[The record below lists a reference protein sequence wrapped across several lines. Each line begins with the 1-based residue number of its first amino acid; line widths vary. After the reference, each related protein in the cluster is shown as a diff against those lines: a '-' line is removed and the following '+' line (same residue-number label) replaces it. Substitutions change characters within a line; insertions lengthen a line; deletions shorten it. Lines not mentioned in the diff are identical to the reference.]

1 MRFFSAAQYLD
12 TDIVFLFEV
21 EYLGRNYRFSSFPLS
36 LSDGDAEILYEG
48 GLEDPEFS
56 LELGQTGEVIA
67 TEGSVS
73 MALTFPFNVAK
84 RQQEG
89 RGIDRSK
96 CRLYYVLSKNG
107 RIQQTQ
113 EQRIGLMQ
121 GVISEPIYGHPD
133 RENGYVEFSVVSDIE
148 TNDSSMLKMV
158 SGDVLF
164 LEKAA
169 FSNPPR
175 YPDLPSSIV
184 IPKDP
189 DGIIDVLDVHK
200 GKTAPFVFGNAG
212 QIFGQTGTTTT
223 AGATP
228 AYLIAYENVAPN
240 FNAWYLIAGHDVT
253 ASTVKIHD
261 NQGNSDDNIAV
272 HKYVGSRGYVYSFIV
287 LTAATPIDRSFV
299 VNNDIQYWIEWDDGG
314 GYPNVAGG
322 GELTGG
328 GDLIIW
334 SFELL
339 GLRYDRERWNAVR
352 DHLNEYKFSGYVNDA
367 KIKLFE
373 WIQSNIIAYLPVSV
387 ANGPD
392 GLFPI
397 IDYRIDSIK
406 MNPRSIIIE
415 SPEFRRV
422 SPVEP
427 ILSDI
432 TNDLTVRFGPRG
444 NGSDSDVYMSF
455 ATCTYQQQYTTD
467 ARFEIVS
474 PYAIVSFQQ
483 YGTKPKVIELD
494 FVYDM
499 ETAGRIAANHIKTNA
514 LPQKKISY
522 RAAFRFGFL
531 ELGDI
536 IEITDLDIGLD
547 EYKGQICGKRYELK
561 SWIYDILISENPID
575 NNRTL

>member
-12 TDIVFLFEV
+12 ADIVFLLEV
-21 EYLGRNYRFSSFPLS
+21 EAVGRHYRFSSFPLT

-56 LELGQTGEVIA
+56 LELGKIGEVVA

-73 MALTFPFNVAK
+73 LALTFPFNVAK
-84 RQQEG
+84 RQQSG
-89 RGIDRSK
+89 RGIERSI

-107 RIQQTQ
+107 QIQQTQ
-113 EQRIGLMQ
+113 DQRIGLIR

-133 RENGYVEFSVVSDIE
+133 RETGYVEFSIVSDIE
-148 TNDSSMLKMV
+148 TNDSSMLKLI

-169 FSNPPR
+169 FSNPPN
-175 YPDLPSSIV
+175 YPPLASAIV
-184 IPKDP
+184 PPTDP

-200 GKTAPFVFGNAG
+200 GKTAPFVFGSAG
-212 QIFGQTGTTTT
+212 IIYAQTADITT

-228 AYLIAYENVAPN
+228 AYLLAYENVAPN
-240 FNAWYLIAGHDVT
+240 YNAWYIIAGHDVE

-261 NQGNSDDNIAV
+261 NQGHEDDNV
-272 HKYVGSRGYVYSFIV
+272 TVYKYVGARGYVYSFIV
-287 LTAATPIDRSFV
+287 LPASTPIDRSFV
-299 VNNDIQYWIEWDDGG
+299 ANNDIEYWVEWDDGG
-314 GYPNVAGG
+314 GYPNVAGDG
-322 GELTGG
+322 ALEGG

-334 SFELL
+334 AFELL
-339 GLRYDRERWNAVR
+339 GLRYDRERWNAVKG
-352 DHLNEYKFSGYVNDA
+352 HLNEYKFAGYVNDA

-373 WIQSNIIAYLPVSV
+373 WIQANIIAYLPVSV

-392 GLFPI
+392 GLYPV
-397 IDYRIDSIK
+397 IDYRIDTIRTDARLRVS
-406 MNPRSIIIE
+406 E
-415 SPEFRRV
+415 SPKWRRV

-427 ILSDI
+427 ILGEI

-444 NGSDSDVYMSF
+444 AGAEDDTYMSF
-455 ATCTYQQQYTTD
+455 ATCTYQAQYETE

-474 PYAIVSFQQ
+474 PYAIISYQRFGVKSRA
-483 YGTKPKVIELD
+483 IDLD

-499 ETAGRIAANHIKTNA
+499 ETAGKIAANLIKTQA
-514 LPQKKISY
+514 LPEKKISY
-522 RAAFRFGFL
+522 RAEFRFGYL
-531 ELGDI
+531 EIGDI
-536 IEITDLDIGLD
+536 IELTDADLGLE
-547 EYKGQICGKRYELK
+547 EYRAQICAKRYELR

-575 NNRTL
+575 NNRTI